1 VSGIITDHGRGVK
14 RVIRQTMMMMMMMIA
29 IKIAITALSG

>member
-1 VSGIITDHGRGVK
+1 VSGIITDRGRGVK
-14 RVIRQTMMMMMMMIA
+14 RVIRQTMMMMMMIA

>member
-1 VSGIITDHGRGVK
+1 MITDRRWSVK